1 MRHVTL
7 GFTLI
12 ELMATLAVLAILL
25 TLGVPA
31 FAGLRQRA
39 GTANAFHLLT
49 TSLAIARLTA
59 VQRGV
64 PITVCPS
71 RDGLQC
77 RNDVVWDDGWIVYAD
92 PTRATQPATTDAVL
106 QRIDSIGPGLAL
118 RSTVGR
124 TRVRFTPRGWASGSN
139 LSARLC
145 STKDRKHLG
154 SVIVN
159 NAGRPRSE
167 RYPEKPCPYS
177 P

>member
-1 MRHVTL
+1 MRYAAL

-12 ELMATLAVLAILL
+12 ELMTTLAVLAILL

-31 FAGLRQRA
+31 FASLRQQA

-59 VQRGV
+59 VQRGM
-64 PITVCPS
+64 PISVCPS
-71 RDGLQC
+71 RDGLRC
-77 RNDVVWDDGWIVYAD
+77 RNDVVWDDGWIVFAD
-92 PTRATQPATTDAVL
+92 PARATQPATADAVL

-124 TRVRFTPRGWASGSN
+124 TRVRFNARGWSSGSN
-139 LSARLC
+139 LSVRLC
-145 STKDRKHLG
+145 SMQDRQHLG

-167 RYPEKPCPYS
+167 RYSEKDCPYA

>member
-1 MRHVTL
+1 MRHVAL

-12 ELMATLAVLAILL
+12 EAMTTLAVLAIILA
-25 TLGVPA
+25 LGVPA

-59 VQRGV
+59 VQRGM
-64 PITVCPS
+64 PISVCPS

-77 RNDVVWDDGWIVYAD
+77 RNDVVWDEGWIVYAD
-92 PTRATQPATTDAVL
+92 PTQSTQPATTDAIL
-106 QRIDSIGPGLAL
+106 QRIDPIDSGLAL
-118 RSTVGR
+118 RSTAGR

-145 STKDRKHLG
+145 STQDGRHLG

-167 RYPEKPCPYS
+167 RYLEKQCPYT